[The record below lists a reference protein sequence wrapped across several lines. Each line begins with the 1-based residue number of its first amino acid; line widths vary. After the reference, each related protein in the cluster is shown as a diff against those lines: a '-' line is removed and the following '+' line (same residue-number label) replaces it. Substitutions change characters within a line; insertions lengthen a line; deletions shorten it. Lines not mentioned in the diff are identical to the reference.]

1 VPARVLTTLAV
12 AGLFVLSA
20 CGPDDGRHL
29 ADPDPELTAVPVP
42 TTSPAAIVDTNP
54 ALTTTGP
61 GGLTIEGLEFGPG
74 ENLPV
79 ESACGGPTSP
89 GLRWTDAPRRVTELA
104 LVVQDIDGNGSIQ
117 WLVTDL
123 PPEATEIPTGTA
135 PTGGEIRLNTT
146 GTATWT
152 SPCPRDGFAH
162 RIVFTLYA
170 LDQPLPEGAADAA
183 SIVDAIRASAIGSA
197 SVLGRAG
204 IPEG

>member
-1 VPARVLTTLAV
+1 VRARALTTLAV
-12 AGLFVLSA
+12 AGLLALAA

-29 ADPDPELTAVPVP
+29 AEPDPDLTAVPVP

-74 ENLPV
+74 ENLPL
-79 ESACGGPTSP
+79 ESSCGGPTSP
-89 GLRWTDAPRRVTELA
+89 GLRWTDSPQRVTDLA
-104 LVVQDIDGNGSIQ
+104 LVVQDIDGNGAIQ
-117 WLVTDL
+117 WLITDL
-123 PPEATEIPTGTA
+123 APEAQQIPAGTT
-135 PTGGEIRLNTT
+135 PDGEVRLNTT

-152 SPCPRDGFAH
+152 SPCPGDGFAH

-170 LDQPLPEGAADAA
+170 LDQPLPEGAADTA
-183 SIVDAIRASAIGSA
+183 SVVDAIRAAAIGSA
-197 SVLGRAG
+197 SIVARAG